1 MRVRAP
7 KSKLAGAGPL
17 ITLALALSARV
28 VPERAAV
35 AAGVEHPDVGTV
47 ALGRGGAYA
56 AAPDGGL
63 ALQYNPAGL
72 AAQSGVRVTLDG
84 NLARQQLRFTPAS
97 GEAPVSNGAAPF
109 FAPALVASWGLGRVG
124 PLPALTLALG
134 ATGPAAIGKLSYP
147 ATGAQRYALISS
159 DTTIAYLSF
168 GAAATLARWLDV
180 GLTFQLVKG
189 TATFVQTVWSGETP
203 GTDPAF
209 DTTAHVDVTSPFIPT
224 GVLGV
229 TARPSPRIAIGL
241 SYRPR
246 FTFEGAG
253 TLTTDLQDRAP
264 ARAVGAHQQGT
275 SASFVL
281 PMPDIVRAGVLVR
294 PRARWLVEADVVLER
309 WSTLGALEIR
319 PHDITIASNLGPPTA
334 LPNIVLQKHFEDA
347 ISVRIGGEHD
357 LVPELLVVRAG
368 YLHETSAVP
377 LASTSVDFAN
387 WQRDVV
393 SVGASVSIPGTPV
406 TFDVAYAHHFLP
418 TRTVSQSAIVQVVTP
433 CLTPMCSDPAPTVV
447 GNGSYAASLDVFS
460 LAVRVALGAHG
471 S

>member
-1 MRVRAP
+1 
-7 KSKLAGAGPL
+7 L
-17 ITLALALSARV
+17 T
-28 VPERAAV
+28 
-35 AAGVEHPDVGTV
+35 
-47 ALGRGGAYA
+47 
-56 AAPDGGL
+56 
-63 ALQYNPAGL
+63 
-72 AAQSGVRVTLDG
+72 
-84 NLARQQLRFTPAS
+84 FTPAS
-97 GEAPVSNGAAPF
+97 GQPAVSNDGAPF
-109 FAPALVASWGLGRVG
+109 VAPAFVASYGLGRVG
-124 PLPALTLALG
+124 PLAGLTFALG
-134 ATGPAAIGKLSYP
+134 ATGPSAIGKLSYP
-147 ATGAQRYALISS
+147 AAGAQRYALISS

-189 TATFVQTVWSGETP
+189 TATFTQAVWSGEAP
-203 GTDPAF
+203 GTDPGL

-229 TARPSPRIAIGL
+229 TARPSPRVAIGL

-253 TLTTDLQDRAP
+253 MLMTDLEASP
-264 ARAVGAHQQGT
+264 TARAIGARQQGT

-309 WSTLGALEIR
+309 WSTLRALEIR
-319 PHDITIASNLGPPTA
+319 PHDITITSNVGPPTA
-334 LPNIVLQKHFEDA
+334 LSRIAFQKDFEDA
-347 ISVRIGGEHD
+347 LSVRVGGEY
-357 LVPELLVVRAG
+357 ELAPDRLVVRAG

-377 LASTSVDFAN
+377 LASTSVAFPN

-406 TFDVAYAHHFLP
+406 AIDVAYAHHFLP
-418 TRTVSQSAIVQVVTP
+418 TRAVSQSAIVQVVTP
-433 CLTPMCSDPAPTVV
+433 CLTSGCSDPPPTVV

-460 LAVRVALGAHG
+460 LAVRVAFGAHG